1 MAGLIVRIFLVATL
15 NGITLINPSKTPVMI
30 AATMTHFLWL
40 RVRPR
45 LPARLM
51 HNSTRTSVTYH
62 SRMWRS
68 REGMVTNYTVFSG
81 ERQRNS
87 ADCLYTPSAE
97 APSPETRPSDYRT
110 RIFPLSAQTRTRSD
124 PDLSPRNRSRPQVYA
139 GSASPPMPDTRVYAE
154 ASSSSGLN
162 TRKRM
167 PDSSSMDIA
176 SSSG

>member
-1 MAGLIVRIFLVATL
+1 
-15 NGITLINPSKTPVMI
+15 
-30 AATMTHFLWL
+30 
-40 RVRPR
+40 
-45 LPARLM
+45 
-51 HNSTRTSVTYH
+51 
-62 SRMWRS
+62 
-68 REGMVTNYTVFSG
+68 MVTNYTVFSG

-97 APSPETRPSDYRT
+97 APSPETQPSDYRT
-110 RIFPLSAQTRTRSD
+110 KIFSLSAQNAGAIGSRLVAENPIAPAGLRRER
-124 PDLSPRNRSRPQVYA
+124 LSPMS
-139 GSASPPMPDTRVYAE
+139 DTRVYAE